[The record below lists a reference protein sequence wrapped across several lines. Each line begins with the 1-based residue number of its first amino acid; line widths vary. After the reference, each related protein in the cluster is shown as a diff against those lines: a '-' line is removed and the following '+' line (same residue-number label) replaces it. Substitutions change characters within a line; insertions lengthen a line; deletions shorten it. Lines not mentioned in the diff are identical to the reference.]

1 MKVSG
6 FWKKA
11 ARKSLGMIVL
21 GTAVASGT
29 AVTLLPQG
37 ECVAQE
43 AAAASDDPLTKFRD
57 AFAAWNNHDKQ
68 MEELSVKYTKST
80 KLDEQKALRE
90 EYTKLLGESESK
102 FTTLQ
107 KAAEAA
113 FDAAPNQDSEVT
125 KVVMGVVSY
134 LYRQDDYEAAAA
146 LGKKLLDGG
155 VKEPA
160 LLSLLGRNAYAMD
173 DYAQAETLFTAAKEA
188 GKLEPRARDEFERLG
203 SRKKLWAEEVAKRE
217 RDAKKDDL
225 PRVKIET
232 SKGTVVVELFEEEAP
247 ETVGNFISLIEA
259 GKYNGTVFH
268 RVLPGFMAQGGDPK
282 GDGTG
287 GPGYTIFC
295 ECEKPEHR
303 NHFRGTLSMAHAG
316 KDTGGSQFFLTFQ
329 PTHHLDGRHT
339 AFGRVIE
346 GFPVLA
352 KLQRRDPQSA
362 NPPAPDKIVKME
374 VIRKRDHEYK
384 PNKSGDKD

>member
-29 AVTLLPQG
+29 AVALLPQA
-37 ECVAQE
+37 ECAAQE
-43 AAAASDDPLTKFRD
+43 AAAPSDDPLTKFRD

-80 KLDEQKALRE
+80 KLDEQKTLRE

-102 FTTLQ
+102 FAALQ

-125 KVVMGVVSY
+125 QVVMGVVSF
-134 LYRQDDYEAAAA
+134 LYRKDDYDAAAV

-188 GKLEPRARDEFERLG
+188 GKLEPNARDEFERLG

-232 SKGTVVVELFEEEAP
+232 SKGTILVELFEEEAP
-247 ETVGNFISLIEA
+247 DTVGNFISLVEA
-259 GKYNGTVFH
+259 GKYNGTTFH
-268 RVLPGFMAQGGDPK
+268 RVLPHFMAQGGDPK
-282 GDGTG
+282 GDGSG
-287 GPGYTIFC
+287 GPGYKIF
-295 ECEKPEHR
+295 
-303 NHFRGTLSMAHAG
+303 L
-316 KDTGGSQFFLTFQ
+316 
-329 PTHHLDGRHT
+329 
-339 AFGRVIE
+339 RV
-346 GFPVLA
+346 
-352 KLQRRDPQSA
+352 
-362 NPPAPDKIVKME
+362 
-374 VIRKRDHEYK
+374 RKA
-384 PNKSGDKD
+384 